1 MVKLIE
7 EFSTLSRVTSSGK
20 IYIWKA
26 YVVINDNGVPESR
39 IEYGYKDGK
48 QQLATKECAQG
59 KNIGKA
65 NETTPLEQCIKE
77 LKSEWNEKK
86 DKKGYTEKE
95 GGKTG
100 SPPPKK
106 DDEGVV
112 IKTAISGEK
121 VKLPVYPMLA
131 QKYDINDTKVRKNS
145 IKYPCFVQPKF
156 DGIRCLMFIHPEKNK
171 VVAYSRSNKEFESV
185 NHITSSMEKFFAQ
198 NPLVI
203 LDGELYTDDYPFE
216 QLAGLI
222 MRQKKGISKKDEE
235 VLKHIKYFVYD
246 IADINLEYKDR
257 FKKIEGFQLE
267 KQSPYLKDVKTVIAK
282 NIAEFKTIA
291 ASFIGE
297 GYEGA
302 MLRNVEGKYR
312 MDYRSYDLQK
322 YKEFQEEEFEIVG
335 FKQGE
340 GREKGAVLWVCQ
352 TKDGKEF
359 TARPVGSIEDR
370 KEIYENAEDYIGKMV
385 TIKFQEYNENG
396 VPRFGVVK
404 AIREGY

>member
-1 MVKLIE
+1 
-7 EFSTLSRVTSSGK
+7 
-20 IYIWKA
+20 
-26 YVVINDNGVPESR
+26 
-39 IEYGYKDGK
+39 
-48 QQLATKECAQG
+48 
-59 KNIGKA
+59 
-65 NETTPLEQCIKE
+65 
-77 LKSEWNEKK
+77 
-86 DKKGYTEKE
+86 
-95 GGKTG
+95 
-100 SPPPKK
+100 
-106 DDEGVV
+106 
-112 IKTAISGEK
+112 
-121 VKLPVYPMLA
+121 
-131 QKYDINDTKVRKNS
+131 
-145 IKYPCFVQPKF
+145 
-156 DGIRCLMFIHPEKNK
+156 MFIHPEKNK